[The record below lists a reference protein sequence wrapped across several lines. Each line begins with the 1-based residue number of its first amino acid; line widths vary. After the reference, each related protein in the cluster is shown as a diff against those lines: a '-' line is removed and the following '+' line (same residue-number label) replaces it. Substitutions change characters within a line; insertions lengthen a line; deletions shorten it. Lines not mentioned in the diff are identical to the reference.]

1 MSFFW
6 QIFCAVVLWKGMEN
20 AGVLDAFPIYH
31 TEVTEQKIR
40 SPAVDELLRFRQCLF
55 TAHRFGQS
63 LSGGV
68 VDSEQDEQQ
77 QIVADHAPPSA
88 DQPHPQQAGTQ
99 ERTEN
104 ADAPHSGDVE
114 QKRNCGFSD
123 SLHQLLQHG
132 GLGQRENDA
141 QYRGIQP
148 LFTHDFSFCF
158 HSMLFIRYTEND
170 SQLLE
175 GSASKPPA
183 SAGGFGCFAGL

>member
-6 QIFCAVVLWKGMEN
+6 QISCAVVLWKGMEN
-20 AGVLDAFPIYH
+20 AGVLDVFPIYH

-40 SPAVDELLRFRQCLF
+40 SPAADELLRFRQCLF
-55 TAHRFGQS
+55 TAYRFGQS

-123 SLHQLLQHG
+123 SLHQPLQHNGHPIERYCGRHLHPPDDGAAETG
-132 GLGQRENDA
+132 GKNRQDDSHCQSHEGRLG
-141 QYRGIQP
+141 GG
-148 LFTHDFSFCF
+148 SFGPF
-158 HSMLFIRYTEND
+158 
-170 SQLLE
+170 LLSRADRLE
-175 GSASKPPA
+175 I
-183 SAGGFGCFAGL
+183 